1 MIGGNYV
8 PVGIGKGQV
17 RLCPKIRL
25 LCKGSGIEGLR
36 EWRSRGDRRRHRGER
51 IEVLL
56 LKVGGRIRPRQR
68 VRLLEA

>member
-1 MIGGNYV
+1 MIGGNDV

-25 LCKGSGIEGLR
+25 LRKGSIEGLR
-36 EWRSRGDRRRHRGER
+36 EWRGRGDRRRRRRER
-51 IEVLL
+51 IEVRLL
-56 LKVGGRIRPRQR
+56 EIKGRIRPRQR